1 MVYVVKE
8 FFSPIWI
15 VGRND
20 DYGKNMCPAFP
31 FHTRA
36 VVDQEIN
43 PESGRVFAAWQG
55 LEIVSIQIDDAVQVE
70 SIGMKQTRNIFLGT
84 AGGRIDPNPVTSRPQ
99 MPEEPFCSPAKSF
112 LEEHSA

>member
-1 MVYVVKE
+1 MYFKKMINVFHSGFLLLLKDPIYRVKE

-20 DYGKNMCPAFP
+20 DYGKTMCPAFP

-43 PESGRVFAAWQG
+43 PESGRVFAAWRG

-70 SIGMKQTRNIFLGT
+70 SIGMKQT
-84 AGGRIDPNPVTSRPQ
+84 
-99 MPEEPFCSPAKSF
+99 
-112 LEEHSA
+112 